1 MSDEPIA
8 ENPPQISPI
17 SFNTLIDQLTLNLKV
32 MGDIKNGDKLSTVN
46 TNIEIDSYSYVRSL
60 YRTYL
65 GDSRSKTVEKLSEV
79 IEDINKVT
87 NQLLNIEPFA
97 DNILELPENNAKVLQ
112 DLIPDMVNANKG
124 LTNLKLTY
132 QGDVLTENKLDMLI
146 KKLNDQ
152 IDVIKNNMRI
162 N

>member
-17 SFNTLIDQLTLNLKV
+17 SFSTLIDQLTLNLKV
-32 MGDIKNGDKLSTVN
+32 MGDIKSGDKLSTVN
-46 TNIEIDSYSYVRSL
+46 NNIEIDSYSYVRSL
-60 YRTYL
+60 YRTYA
-65 GDSRSKTVEKLSEV
+65 GDSRSRTLEKLSEV

-124 LTNLKLTY
+124 LMNLKLTY

-146 KKLNDQ
+146 KKLADQ